1 MAKFKTF
8 PPYDRNKMD
17 SYIEEGKRLSFS
29 RANNLFRTREGNVVT
44 PYQTIVCRYYDS
56 LKSYIEEKTFTDEEF
71 ERYRY
76 NPRFLSYD
84 LYGTP
89 ELWADLLY
97 INNMVSV
104 TSFKKRTIKVFTSGI
119 IDALI
124 EIKLIIEN
132 DLIDNKKEI
141 ENGETTQPS

>member
-1 MAKFKTF
+1 MAKFTTF
-8 PPYDRNKMD
+8 APYEQNTMD
-17 SYIEEGKRLSFS
+17 KYVQEGKRLPFS
-29 RANNLFRTREGNVVT
+29 RANNLFRTREGEVIT

-56 LKSYIEEKTFTDEEF
+56 LKPYIEDKTFTDEEF
-71 ERYRY
+71 EKYKF

-89 ELWADLLY
+89 ELWADILY

-104 TSFKKRTIKVFTSGI
+104 TSFKKRTIKVFKASI
-119 IDALI
+119 IDAMI

-132 DLIDNKKEI
+132 DLIDNKQEI
-141 ENGETTQPS
+141 ENG

>member
-1 MAKFKTF
+1 MWFMAVFRTF
-8 PPYDRNKMD
+8 SPYEQSTMDR
-17 SYIEEGKRLSFS
+17 YVEEGKKLPFS
-29 RANNLFRTREGNVVT
+29 RTSNLFRTKTGDVVT

-56 LKSYIEEKTFTDEEF
+56 LKTYITEKTLTKEEQ
-71 ERYRY
+71 EKYKY
-76 NPRFLSYD
+76 NPRFLCYD

-89 ELWADLLY
+89 ELWADILY

-104 TSFKKRTIKVFTSGI
+104 TQFKKSTIKVFNTSI

-132 DLIDNKKEI
+132 DLIDNKNSI
-141 ENGETTQPS
+141 EN

>member
-1 MAKFKTF
+1 MAKFTTF
-8 PPYDRNKMD
+8 APYEQNTMD
-17 SYIEEGKRLSFS
+17 KYVQEGKRLPFS
-29 RANNLFRTREGNVVT
+29 RANNLFRTREGEVIT

-56 LKSYIEEKTFTDEEF
+56 LKPYIEDKTFTDEEF
-71 ERYRY
+71 EKYKF

-89 ELWADLLY
+89 ELWADILY

-104 TSFKKRTIKVFTSGI
+104 TSFKKRTIKVFKASI
-119 IDALI
+119 IDAII

-132 DLIDNKKEI
+132 DLIDNKQEI
-141 ENGETTQPS
+141 ENG

>member
-8 PPYDRNKMD
+8 APYDENKMD
-17 SYIEEGKRLSFS
+17 GYIKEGKRLSFS
-29 RANNLFRTREGNVVT
+29 RATNLFRTKTGNIVT

-56 LKSYIEEKTFTDEEF
+56 LKPYIEVKTFTDEEF
-71 ERYRY
+71 EKYKY
-76 NPRFLSYD
+76 QPRFLSYD

-89 ELWADLLY
+89 ELWADILY

-104 TSFKKRTIKVFTSGI
+104 TAFKKRTIKVFTPSI

-132 DLIDNKKEI
+132 DLKDNKKEI
-141 ENGETTQPS
+141 EAIE

>member
-1 MAKFKTF
+1 MPKFNSF
-8 PPYDRNKMD
+8 PPYEENKMD
-17 SYIEEGKRLSFS
+17 GYIREGKKLPFS
-29 RANNLFRTREGNVVT
+29 RAANLFRTRKGDVVT

-56 LKSYIEEKTFTDEEF
+56 LKPYIEEKTLTDEEF
-71 ERYRY
+71 EKYKF

-104 TSFKKRTIKVFTSGI
+104 TSFKKQTIKVFSVGI
-119 IDALI
+119 INALI

-132 DLIDNKKEI
+132 DLIDNKQEI
-141 ENGETTQPS
+141 ENG

>member
-8 PPYDRNKMD
+8 APYDENKMD
-17 SYIEEGKRLSFS
+17 GYIKEGKRLSFS
-29 RANNLFRTREGNVVT
+29 RATNLFRTKAGNIVT

-56 LKSYIEEKTFTDEEF
+56 LKPYIEVKTFTDEEF
-71 ERYRY
+71 EKYKY
-76 NPRFLSYD
+76 QPRFLSYD

-89 ELWADLLY
+89 ELWADILY

-104 TSFKKRTIKVFTSGI
+104 TAFKKRTIKVFTPSI

-132 DLIDNKKEI
+132 DLKDNKKEI
-141 ENGETTQPS
+141 EAIE